1 MGGVNQTS
9 QKLFYG
15 AGTKN
20 LVYTCTQKRHKRLRG
35 GGVPKMSLVCVTQFI
50 PAAGRFSR
58 RPNHNATSDSKM
70 WITSSPSSFRRREN
84 QKRETSSQSEGSE
97 IIEGVLWVHGA
108 WENGEHR
115 IFLMLGHG
123 FREISTLFI
132 ILSEPNMSE
141 TEDQIKTVPIQCRYP
156 FYTGADLRPVKAP
169 WAPLV
174 YKVFEFPLFIRIY
187 EWPRE
192 IKKSQVTF
200 LSEKKAL
207 F

>member
-1 MGGVNQTS
+1 MVPCPNGNTYDRPKS
-9 QKLFYG
+9 HLSE
-15 AGTKN
+15 
-20 LVYTCTQKRHKRLRG
+20 TQLK
-35 GGVPKMSLVCVTQFI
+35 SLY
-50 PAAGRFSR
+50 PGR
-58 RPNHNATSDSKM
+58 RPVFQTTKSQRYVRFQNVNNFFFFSFL
-70 WITSSPSSFRRREN
+70 PSFLRREN

-108 WENGEHR
+108 WENGERR

-123 FREISTLFI
+123 FREISSLYI

-174 YKVFEFPLFIRIY
+174 RLGSIY
-187 EWPRE
+187 IAVEP
-192 IKKSQVTF
+192 
-200 LSEKKAL
+200 
-207 F
+207 

>member
-1 MGGVNQTS
+1 MNNFF
-9 QKLFYG
+9 L
-15 AGTKN
+15 
-20 LVYTCTQKRHKRLRG
+20 
-35 GGVPKMSLVCVTQFI
+35 
-50 PAAGRFSR
+50 
-58 RPNHNATSDSKM
+58 
-70 WITSSPSSFRRREN
+70 PSSSSFLRRREN

-123 FREISTLFI
+123 FREISSLYI

-174 YKVFEFPLFIRIY
+174 TQILLCNVPKPSFFRACGAKIHYLISIHGDLGIKNASQTR
-187 EWPRE
+187 
-192 IKKSQVTF
+192 KKS
-200 LSEKKAL
+200 
-207 F
+207 